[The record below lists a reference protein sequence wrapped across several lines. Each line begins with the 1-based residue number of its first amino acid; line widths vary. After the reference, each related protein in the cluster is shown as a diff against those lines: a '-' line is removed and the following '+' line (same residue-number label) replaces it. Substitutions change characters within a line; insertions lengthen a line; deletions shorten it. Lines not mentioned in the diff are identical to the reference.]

1 MAFREFV
8 DSLGTSWK
16 VWNNVPL
23 ASAMLTGEMK
33 HGWLTFESNTR
44 CVRRLAPV
52 PEGWEQLSTE
62 QLEQLC
68 ARAVEV
74 RSATPNESPRSELAK
89 ENPNH

>member
-8 DSLGTSWK
+8 DSLGTSWR

-33 HGWLTFESNTR
+33 HGWLTFESTTR

-52 PEGWEQLSTE
+52 PENWEQLSAD

-68 ARAVEV
+68 DRAAEV
-74 RSATPNESPRSELAK
+74 PSAMHNELPRPELAK
-89 ENPNH
+89 RNPNH

>member
-33 HGWLTFESNTR
+33 HGWLTFESMTH

-52 PEGWEQLSTE
+52 PADWERLSTE

-68 ARAVEV
+68 ARAVQV
-74 RSATPNESPRSELAK
+74 RPAQPNDLPRSELAK
-89 ENPNH
+89 RNPDT